1 MEGTRQV
8 GLLDF
13 QVYDDDLPQ
22 EALEIYLQD
31 PQLAVDTEA
40 MGLLPHRDRLCLVQL
55 CNPTGQ
61 VTMIR
66 LSPGLRSA
74 PGLQELLQAPAVEK
88 IFHYARFDLGML
100 SYHLSIQVWP
110 TFCTKIASKL
120 ARTYT
125 HKHGLKELV
134 NELCGVELNKSA
146 QSSDWGSVQAFSSE
160 QLEYAAND
168 VRYLI
173 PAREQL
179 IAMLRREERWELAQR
194 CFQHL
199 PTQVELD
206 LLGYSN
212 IFEHQ

>member
-1 MEGTRQV
+1 M

-22 EALEIYLQD
+22 EVLEIYQQD
-31 PQLAVDTEA
+31 SLLAVDTEA

-66 LSPGLRSA
+66 LSPDLHSA
-74 PGLQELLQAPAVEK
+74 PKLQELLQSPATEK

-100 SYHLSIQVWP
+100 SHHLSIQVWP

-125 HKHGLKELV
+125 NKHGLKELV

-173 PAREQL
+173 PARGKL
-179 IAMLRREERWELAQR
+179 ITMLQREGRWELAQR

-199 PTQVELD
+199 PTLVELD
-206 LLGYSN
+206 LRGYSN
-212 IFEHQ
+212 VFEHQ